1 MCRDLLSFTS
11 KHIPLISLQQWSEF
25 GNVVL
30 PRDLFLTL
38 GEEAIAASSKVEVGQ
53 KYETFLEM
61 WSSDDICFAAVK
73 EQYTRMLSSTPD
85 ARASQWK
92 EKIGIDAAHSQS
104 ILNH

>member
-1 MCRDLLSFTS
+1 MCRDLLNLIS
-11 KHIPLISLQQWSEF
+11 KSIPLVSLQQWSVF

-30 PRDLFLTL
+30 PRDSFLTL

-53 KYETFLEM
+53 NYETFLEM

-92 EKIGIDAAHSQS
+92 EKIGIDTDEMQVDS
-104 ILNH
+104 

>member
-61 WSSDDICFAAVK
+61 WSSGDVCFAAVK
-73 EQYTRMLSSTPD
+73 EQCTRMLSSTPD
-85 ARASQWK
+85 TRASQWK
-92 EKIGIDAAHSQS
+92 EKIGIDSDEMQVNS
-104 ILNH
+104 

>member
-1 MCRDLLSFTS
+1 MFLLQCSA
-11 KHIPLISLQQWSEF
+11 F

-38 GEEAIAASSKVEVGQ
+38 GEEAIVASSKVEVGQ

-61 WSSDDICFAAVK
+61 WSSDDVCFAAVK
-73 EQYTRMLSSTPD
+73 EQYIRMLSSTPD

-104 ILNH
+104 IDDVDKMQVDSNH